1 MTPRQGILLEESSP
15 PPKILKL
22 LLLRYV
28 APAGQGFSFAR
39 VLEKRCPG
47 NAGGERALQK
57 YLWIA
62 IGGALGALARYSV
75 GSAVAGRL
83 GTKFPYGTFVVNL
96 TACVLLGFS
105 LEILARYVEIN
116 PAWRYLIPTG
126 FVGAYST
133 FSTFEWET
141 FVSLQAGSFAMAGAY
156 AVSSVVLGLVGVW
169 CGVMAARIIP

>member
-1 MTPRQGILLEESSP
+1 M
-15 PPKILKL
+15 
-22 LLLRYV
+22 
-28 APAGQGFSFAR
+28 
-39 VLEKRCPG
+39 
-47 NAGGERALQK
+47 QK

-96 TACVLLGFS
+96 TACLLLGFS
-105 LEILARYVEIN
+105 LEILSRHLDVN
-116 PAWRYLIPTG
+116 PAWGYLIPTG

-141 FVSLQAGSFAMAGAY
+141 FANLQAGSFAMAGAY
-156 AVSSVVLGLVGVW
+156 VVSSVVTGLVGIW
-169 CGVMAARIIP
+169 CGAMAARIVP